1 VKAIHKLL
9 KDRRR
14 SQQGSVL
21 SGVLII
27 VAFLAVIAG
36 ALMTELSTNFLL
48 SSTLVNRVQTQATVN
63 SAVEVALN
71 QLQSQSVNTGCAA
84 PIPVSVNGL
93 TAVATIVSCKTV
105 IDRSSPQSFSQI
117 AISSPF
123 QIDGVYAGPPGVP
136 GLNDY
141 VVGDSGGTVFD
152 FRLGRTAP
160 RWTSRLGGRLTA
172 APLVMPD
179 PNSGGQFLD
188 LIPMTG
194 SACGGEGD
202 SSCIR
207 VLRDDGSS
215 ATPAPSCTLRL
226 PAAATSSPAA
236 GTNNPGF
243 AFVGDGAGNLYAL
256 DTSSFGGCDVESRQF
271 LGDPIV
277 SGPVVFPC
285 PSGCSGKRPDEV
297 FVLTTSGGS
306 TQLEPFTFAS
316 GSLTPDGKPLV
327 LPWANPQG
335 IAVENATMP
344 SRLAI
349 SFAGGRVAT
358 VKIDGNANMT
368 AVASLL
374 LPAGLAAAPY
384 WRHGTNLIGVGHPN
398 GTLYVLNAGPIGDV
412 PSRLVTYG
420 TYVGDSAIR
429 TTPAAD
435 GAGNWYFAADN
446 GLVYEVQALGGAGT
460 MTLAATFGSAG
471 AMFNSSPVLKP
482 CQNDICVYLAS
493 TDARAYLLDLDA
505 RSVVITACAG
515 SPCINPRVWTS
526 VEIGMPTDDRAVHV
540 QGWSYYAG

>member
-1 VKAIHKLL
+1 MKAVRELL

-14 SQQGSVL
+14 SQRGSVL

-27 VAFLAVIAG
+27 VAFLAVISG

-48 SSTLVNRVQTQATVN
+48 SNTLANRVQTQATVN

-84 PIPVSVNGL
+84 PTPVSVNGL
-93 TAVATIVSCKTV
+93 IAVATIVSCKTV
-105 IDRSSPQSFSQI
+105 IDRSSPQSFSRI
-117 AISSPF
+117 ATSSSF
-123 QIDGVYAGPPGVP
+123 QLDGVYAGLPAVP

-141 VVGDSGGTVFD
+141 VVGDSGGTIFD
-152 FRLGRTAP
+152 FQVGRATP
-160 RWTSRLGGRLTA
+160 RWTSRLGGNLTA

-179 PNSGGQFLD
+179 PNSSGDFLD

-207 VLRDDGSS
+207 VLSDDGSYS
-215 ATPAPSCTLRL
+215 TPGRSCTLTL
-226 PAAATSSPAA
+226 PAAAASSPVA

-243 AFVGDGAGNLYAL
+243 AFVGDGSGNLYAL
-256 DTSSFGGCDVESRQF
+256 DTSSSGGCDAESMLS

-277 SGPVVFPC
+277 AGPAVFAC
-285 PSGCSGKRPDEV
+285 NACGGKKPDEV
-297 FVLTTSGGS
+297 FVLTMSGNT

-316 GSLTPDGKPLV
+316 NRLSPDGSQLS
-327 LPWANPQG
+327 LPWPNPQG
-335 IAVENATMP
+335 FAIESSSLP

-349 SFAGGRVAT
+349 TFAGGRVAL
-358 VKIDGNANMT
+358 VQVDQYGNMSLA
-368 AVASLL
+368 ASLV
-374 LPAGLAAAPY
+374 LPSGIGASPTWCHCPGPL
-384 WRHGTNLIGVGHPN
+384 NLIGVGAAN
-398 GTLYVLNAGPIGDV
+398 GTLYVLNT
-412 PSRLVTYG
+412 SLSTYG
-420 TYVGDSAIR
+420 TYSGSSGIR
-429 TTPAAD
+429 TSPMAD
-435 GAGNWYFAADN
+435 GAGNWYFAADS
-446 GLVYEVQALGGAGT
+446 GLVYEVQKPGATAT

-526 VEIGMPTDDRAVHV
+526 VEIGMPTDDRAVHI
-540 QGWSYYAG
+540 QGWSYFAGP